1 MRNCLIYALFPSPF
15 PHPSPSLSLSP
26 PLSPAQVVNDGE
38 MTMWRALGV
47 SSWPTLAL
55 IGPDGRLIGMLA
67 GEGNKQVGL

>member
-1 MRNCLIYALFPSPF
+1 MASPYVF
-15 PHPSPSLSLSP
+15 LTLSPSPSPPPSLS
-26 PLSPAQVVNDGE
+26 QVVNDGE

-67 GEGNKQVGL
+67 GEGNKQVSAVS

>member
-1 MRNCLIYALFPSPF
+1 
-15 PHPSPSLSLSP
+15 
-26 PLSPAQVVNDGE
+26 
-38 MTMWRALGV
+38 MWRALGV